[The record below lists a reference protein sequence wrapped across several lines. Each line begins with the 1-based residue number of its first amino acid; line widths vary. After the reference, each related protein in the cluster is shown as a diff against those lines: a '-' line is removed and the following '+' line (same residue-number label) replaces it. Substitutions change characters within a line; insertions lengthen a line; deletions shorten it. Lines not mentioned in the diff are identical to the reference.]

1 MDIVHIADPPHHLG
15 RDDRRERG
23 RVFRQRSLADVRR
36 DDIVQQQHAHLV
48 AGDGVVLP
56 VRTAHHD
63 ADTVG
68 VRIGAEDEVAADLLG
83 EVDGQ
88 IEALRVFR
96 VRALDGRE
104 RAVEHHLLLD
114 GDDLRHAQPVQRL
127 GHKVPACAVKRRV
140 DDLEAVGH
148 AADDVRVDRL
158 TQDVCEEGLV
168 RLRAHELHQSLTHRI
183 VKVHALDVVE
193 DVQPL
198 HVLGNCGGVLRR
210 QLRTVGPV
218 DLVAVIF
225 LRVVA
230 GRDVQSGRRAV
241 VLDGERQ
248 LRRRA
253 QGVKNTHMDA
263 VGRHDGRGLVR
274 KALTVDAAVKADGD
288 AARARTRALGLDDL
302 RERLRGVTD
311 DVDIHAAAAERHLTA
326 QAGRAELER
335 GEKAALD
342 LFFIIADGIELF
354 PLRIGERGTVE
365 PTLVF
370 FHVITHRLLLP
381 SAPRRS
387 PPGVPAHRQAAF
399 PGPEFPLRNRT
410 YPT

>member
-1 MDIVHIADPPHHLG
+1 M
-15 RDDRRERG
+15 
-23 RVFRQRSLADVRR
+23 
-36 DDIVQQQHAHLV
+36 
-48 AGDGVVLP
+48 
-56 VRTAHHD
+56 
-63 ADTVG
+63 
-68 VRIGAEDEVAADLLG
+68 
-83 EVDGQ
+83 
-88 IEALRVFR
+88 
-96 VRALDGRE
+96 
-104 RAVEHHLLLD
+104 
-114 GDDLRHAQPVQRL
+114 
-127 GHKVPACAVKRRV
+127 KRRV

-230 GRDVQSGRRAV
+230 GRDVQSGRRSV

-253 QGVKNTHMDA
+253 QGVKNTHVDA

-274 KALTVDAAVKADGD
+274 KALAVDAAVKADGD

-302 RERLRGVTD
+302 RECLRGVAD
-311 DVDIHAAAAERHLTA
+311 DVDVHAAAAERHLTA